1 MSETPAPLTGPAP
14 SRRTVRG
21 IVAAVLSP
29 DPYRG
34 PVAPVWA
41 QVTMVLVASSIFGFQ
56 FVTFKEAF
64 ESVGPTTLLA
74 LRALFALP
82 VLVVLMRWVRIPIL
96 APRASVARMLLPTT
110 LLVAS
115 HVCFMFGVHRLSA
128 GLTATLVSMT
138 PIVSVAL
145 GLLFGLERVGALAL
159 TGAAVGTVGVA
170 IATGALHGDL
180 DGAGLALMA
189 GSNIFYSLSF
199 ITLKRMSVSL
209 SAAFYLLLMTVVSIP
224 IFVPLAFVLD
234 GFEITF
240 TWGLIGSVA
249 YIVVL
254 GQVVAYIAALGL
266 LRFAGVFQATLV
278 TPLIPVFAILFAVL
292 FLGEPLLA
300 RELAGGALIILG
312 VITAIVPAQR
322 LRRR

>member
-1 MSETPAPLTGPAP
+1 
-14 SRRTVRG
+14 
-21 IVAAVLSP
+21 
-29 DPYRG
+29 
-34 PVAPVWA
+34 
-41 QVTMVLVASSIFGFQ
+41 
-56 FVTFKEAF
+56 
-64 ESVGPTTLLA
+64 
-74 LRALFALP
+74 
-82 VLVVLMRWVRIPIL
+82 
-96 APRASVARMLLPTT
+96 
-110 LLVAS
+110 
-115 HVCFMFGVHRLSA
+115 
-128 GLTATLVSMT
+128 
-138 PIVSVAL
+138 
-145 GLLFGLERVGALAL
+145 
-159 TGAAVGTVGVA
+159 
-170 IATGALHGDL
+170 
-180 DGAGLALMA
+180 
-189 GSNIFYSLSF
+189 
-199 ITLKRMSVSL
+199 
-209 SAAFYLLLMTVVSIP
+209 
-224 IFVPLAFVLD
+224 VPLAFVLD